1 MQKDYSSRLS
11 LMDTKYPH
19 LKEVRFDGEYIGEL
33 DIRDKGAF
41 VTRRKTLFKK
51 FNGFGIHD
59 LLLNASEIKFNL
71 IVVYYDNKRLI
82 TTREHFL
89 SHSNQYDF
97 PEARKLFLPITEF
110 KIDETDQIS
119 LFKD

>member
-1 MQKDYSSRLS
+1 MENIFSSRLS
-11 LMDTKYPH
+11 IFDSKYPH
-19 LKEVRFDGEYIGEL
+19 LKEVHFDGEYVGDIDTRGE
-33 DIRDKGAF
+33 GSF

-51 FNGFGIHD
+51 FNGFGIHA
-59 LLLNASEIKFNL
+59 LLLNCSEIKFNL
-71 IVVYYDNKRLI
+71 IIVYYDNKRLI
-82 TTREHFL
+82 TTREYFL
-89 SHSNQYDF
+89 THSNQYDF